1 MYDSKLVQMDSES
14 SRIEDVWQQV
24 KPLSTDEKAELVKRL
39 LGKESGLV
47 LVSTSTH
54 LVDYII
60 AQMSLLSSE
69 GLGYVQSAIAARIAC
84 EGSRSKR

>member
-39 LGKESGLV
+39 LGQGIGSSFGVYKHSSGRLYHCTDEPFV
-47 LVSTSTH
+47 LGR
-54 LVDYII
+54 L
-60 AQMSLLSSE
+60 
-69 GLGYVQSAIAARIAC
+69 GLRTKSDR
-84 EGSRSKR
+84 GSNCL

>member
-69 GLGYVQSAIAARIAC
+69 GLAYVQRAIAARIAC